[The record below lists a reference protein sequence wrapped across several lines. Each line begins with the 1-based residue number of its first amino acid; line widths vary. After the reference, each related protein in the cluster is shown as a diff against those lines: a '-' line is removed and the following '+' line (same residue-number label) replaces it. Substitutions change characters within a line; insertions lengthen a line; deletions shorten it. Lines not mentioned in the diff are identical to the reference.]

1 MNGLRVVKGPE
12 TIEGLTKPTLILKN
26 DFTEVPQLI
35 VDTYG
40 VPTYKEINPA
50 YFAAVTFPF
59 FFGVMF
65 GDIMHGSILFVFST
79 YLCLAP

>member
-1 MNGLRVVKGPE
+1 M
-12 TIEGLTKPTLILKN
+12 TMPTLIKSN
-26 DFTEVPQLI
+26 DFTEIPQLI

-50 YFAAVTFPF
+50 YFTAVTFPF

-65 GDIMHGSILFVFST
+65 GDIMHGAILTVFGA
-79 YLCLAP
+79 YLVFAP